1 MMIHAGPEGHTN
13 LECLF
18 VQAHIDAK
26 ITVTATLTQF
36 TIEIIVIWNIAQWLD
51 VTWWALT
58 IMKALFQSNLIIR
71 LG

>member
-36 TIEIIVIWNIAQWLD
+36 TIEIIVI
-51 VTWWALT
+51 
-58 IMKALFQSNLIIR
+58 
-71 LG
+71 